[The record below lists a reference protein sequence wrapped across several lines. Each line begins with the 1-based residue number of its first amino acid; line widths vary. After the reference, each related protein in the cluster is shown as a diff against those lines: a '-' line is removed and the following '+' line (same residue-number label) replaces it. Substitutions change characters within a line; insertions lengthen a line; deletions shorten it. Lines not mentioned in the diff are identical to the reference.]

1 MAVKSTMTLRTAAPI
16 ALTLLLA
23 TPAWALDLTSFVAD
37 TVSAHPQV
45 KEKLHV
51 FREAV
56 SDQQLAKSGYR
67 PSIDLDASTGVYN
80 TDSPATGNQRR
91 DYSSSRIE
99 LSVTQNLFSGYDT
112 DHQIE
117 QNKYRASS
125 ALYDIYATADS
136 IALDAI
142 QAYLDVLKQQRLL
155 KLATENVNS
164 HEGILSQ
171 IRERNNSG
179 VGRASQLQ
187 QTEGRVA
194 RAHASL
200 IAQQNNL
207 QDALTQLHQ
216 ILGRY
221 VTPDELTEPTLPVLP
236 PDDLNTL
243 IDQALQSHPAMKV
256 AQKNINAS
264 QADYKRSR
272 RTRYPNIDLRLG
284 SKWGDNIGGFD
295 GETKEL
301 SLTLNLTY
309 NFYNGGADKAN
320 QQKKISIV
328 HERKEFAAR
337 VRRQI
342 INTLRLAW
350 VADESLTRQL
360 VYLQQHIDKSK
371 QTVSS
376 YREEFFIG
384 QRDLIDLLDA
394 ENELNTA
401 QNQYAEAHYDALAA
415 RFRVFEAIGQL
426 FAALDLE
433 TQMSADDFQLARLVA
448 KKVDELPL
456 PTDEDADKEIDTEDH
471 CDNTEPGSVVN
482 IYGCQQAA
490 EVEMGYVHINT
501 PPTVGN
507 DEVEVDAGSI
517 LVISKSELMSNDNDV
532 DGDVLT
538 MVDVGRPNN
547 GRLAFNKDKSLI
559 YRPAEG
565 FSGVDS
571 FTYTVSD
578 GNGAASTATVQIN
591 VKQTDGIDLSKMQYV
606 NFKYNKTELTNISA
620 KKVKKIIQRI
630 READDLDIEIRA
642 YTDSIGSDAYNLNLS
657 KRRANALKKLLIKE
671 GIPASSISAIGRG
684 EADPIADNATKAGQ
698 AINRRG
704 EFVFKARGVKK

>member
-1 MAVKSTMTLRTAAPI
+1 MTVKKCFPAESLAAVTLSLFVSTSAF
-16 ALTLLLA
+16 
-23 TPAWALDLTSFVAD
+23 ALDLSGFVAD
-37 TVSAHPQV
+37 TISAHPKV

-51 FREAV
+51 YREV
-56 SDQQLAKSGYR
+56 VNDQLIARSGYR

-80 TDSPATGNQRR
+80 TDSPATGNQSRN
-91 DYSSSRIE
+91 YNSSRIE
-99 LSVTQNLFSGYDT
+99 LAVTQNLFRGYDT
-112 DHQIE
+112 QNQVE
-117 QNKYRASS
+117 QNTFRAQS
-125 ALYDIYATADS
+125 ALYDVYDSADK

-155 KLATENVNS
+155 ELATENVNS

-207 QDALTQLHQ
+207 QDSLTQLHQ

-221 VTPDELTEPTLPVLP
+221 VTPQDLQPPQLPELP

-243 IDQALQSHPAMKV
+243 IDQALQHHPAMQV
-256 AQKNINAS
+256 ALKNINAS
-264 QADYKRSR
+264 RADYKRSR
-272 RTRYPNIDLRLG
+272 HTRYPDIDLRLG
-284 SKWGDNIGGFD
+284 SKWGDNIGGFN

-309 NFYNGGADKAN
+309 NFYNGGADKAT
-320 QQKKISIV
+320 QQKKISV
-328 HERKEFAAR
+328 MYQRKEFAAR

-342 INTLRLAW
+342 IDTLRLAW

-360 VYLQQHIDKSK
+360 VFLKQHIEKSR
-371 QTVSS
+371 QTVAS

-394 ENELNTA
+394 ANELNTA
-401 QNQYAEAHYDALAA
+401 QNEYTKAYYDAMAA
-415 RFRVFEAIGQL
+415 RYRVYEATGQL
-426 FAALDLE
+426 FPALNL
-433 TQMSADDFQLARLVA
+433 QANISADDFKLARLQA
-448 KKVDELPL
+448 NKVDTLPL
-456 PTDEDADKEIDTEDH
+456 PTDEDADKELDASDH
-471 CDNTEPGSVVN
+471 CDNSLPKSVVN
-482 IYGCQQAA
+482 TWGCQQAA
-490 EVEMGYVHINT
+490 AVKMGYVHVNT
-501 PPTVGN
+501 APSVGN
-507 DEVEVDAGSI
+507 DEVEVDAGGI
-517 LVISKSELMSNDNDV
+517 LAISKSQLMSNDSDA
-532 DGDVLT
+532 DGDTLT

-547 GRLAFNKDKSLI
+547 GRLAFNKDKSLV

-578 GNGAASTATVQIN
+578 GNGAASTATVQITVN
-591 VKQTDGIDLSKMQYV
+591 KVNDIDLSKMQYV
-606 NFKYNKTELTNISA
+606 NFKYNKTDLTDISQ
-620 KKVKKIIQRI
+620 KKVLKIIQRI
-630 READDLDIEIRA
+630 KQADDLDIEIRA
-642 YTDSIGSDAYNLNLS
+642 YTDSIGSNAYNLNLS
-657 KRRANALKKLLIKE
+657 KRRANALKKLLIRQ
-671 GIPASSISAIGRG
+671 GIPASSITAIGKG

-704 EFVFKARGVKK
+704 EFVFKARGVQQ